1 MRHILRDQ
9 LRYGARLRLTTGTP
23 AENFIIRHRC
33 DQWFGDRA
41 HSVHQI
47 PEHLIGLRSLVSL
60 VKLGFNPEI
69 VLEQKLIERLTLT
82 ALDFELALG
91 DHWDSL
97 TRVKLLV
104 ARLQIASIER
114 INHDKIGVNLCHVA
128 NDEQCPRVAIK
139 IVPVDGQ
146 AHRAQPGGLRR
157 ILSIILVFLETNAHL
172 LRIILRMY

>member
-9 LRYGARLRLTTGTP
+9 LRYGARLRLPTGTP

-47 PEHLIGLRSLVSL
+47 PEHLIGLRSLVRL

-69 VLEQKLIERLTLT
+69 VLEQELIERLALT

-97 TRVKLLV
+97 ARVKLLV
-104 ARLQIASIER
+104 ARLQIAAIER
-114 INHDKIGVNLCHVA
+114 VDHDEICADLRHVA
-128 NDEQCPRVAIK
+128 DDEQRPRVAIK